1 MESDLWDNPYRPH
14 LAFLEPE
21 YVKIL
26 ENDEELRDKMF
37 VMARSFQ
44 VNASPLIDVVEKSLA
59 KTAREI
65 IEKKYGKV
73 IIKEKEEAETKSE

>member
-1 MESDLWDNPYRPH
+1 MESDLWDNPYKPH
-14 LAFLEPE
+14 LAFLEPK

-26 ENDEELRDKMF
+26 EQDKELRDKVF

-44 VNASPLIDVVEKSLA
+44 VNASPLIETVEKSLA

-73 IIKEKEEAETKSE
+73 E